1 MAEKDTI
8 FSGKIKQTGNF
19 DFKDF
24 YSFTYDWLNDEGY
37 TVIEKKY
44 SEKVSGESK
53 DIEIIW
59 EAAKKISDYFKFM
72 IKMNWTI
79 GGLKNIEATKDGRK
93 IKTNSGLVEIKFSAV
108 LIKDYESRWED
119 HPLWKFL
126 RGVYDRYM
134 IRSSIEEYEG
144 KLIGN
149 LDELIAQCKSYL
161 AIEAKK

>member
-108 LIKDYESRWED
+108 LIKDYESRFGEIKK
-119 HPLWKFL
+119 PEAMKKAEK
-126 RGVYDRYM
+126 M
-134 IRSSIEEYEG
+134 IKKDQKPSVVE
-144 KLIGN
+144 KVK
-149 LDELIAQCKSYL
+149 DKMDSYFG
-161 AIEAKK
+161 